1 MCPGSQL
8 FKRKIQR
15 LLRSFDRK
23 HSLLLEVMTSL
34 QNWKRGFLW
43 MVCFCCLP
51 LFFLASS
58 LPLKGKD
65 AFANHSCRLKKTSF
79 QQFYFRNQTYTLAR
93 MARLAD
99 NDTDNRFVG
108 QHLYINIKEKNHCY
122 LMKRVTEIVVKNV
135 LSELKNQ
142 YPMAEEVANF
152 LGHLHTELSN
162 CKPLG
167 HKELVERNLEK
178 MKDKMKQLGE
188 NGKNKAVG
196 ELDLLFDYLENSC
209 TEGN

>member
-1 MCPGSQL
+1 MN
-8 FKRKIQR
+8 
-15 LLRSFDRK
+15 
-23 HSLLLEVMTSL
+23 SL
-34 QNWKRGFLW
+34 QNWKKGFLW
-43 MVCFCCLP
+43 MVCLCFLP
-51 LFFLASS
+51 LLFLASP
-58 LPLKGKD
+58 LPLKEKD
-65 AFANHSCRLKKTSF
+65 ALANHSCRLRKTNF
-79 QQFYFRNQTYTLAR
+79 QRFYIRNQTYTLAR

-108 QHLYINIKEKNHCY
+108 QHLYIRIKEKNHCY
-122 LMKRVTEIVVKNV
+122 LMKRVTEIVVENV

-152 LGHLHTELSN
+152 LGCLHKELSN

-167 HKELVERNLEK
+167 HKVHIESNIEK

-196 ELDLLFDYLENSC
+196 ELDLLFDYLENAC
-209 TEGN
+209 TEGISTSKRSNQN